1 MKCERMNSVLLE
13 PVAFQSFEDCN
24 EVGYDGLLAVG
35 EWQETGLGRLW
46 VAEECL
52 LQTGV

>member
-1 MKCERMNSVLLE
+1 MVGVLRE
-13 PVAFQSFEDCN
+13 PVAIRGFEDCN
-24 EVGYDGLLAVG
+24 EVGYGGLLVAG
-35 EWQETGLGRLW
+35 ESQQAGLGWLW